1 MYALNKDVAYCNTFG
16 VKHIPKWIKKF
27 VDKSTAVTNIF
38 RIQAYDSKMCGYFCI
53 GFIDFIVKSKSLTDF
68 TNLFLQNNFKKN
80 DDIIL
85 NYFKNDLKF
94 QV

>member
-1 MYALNKDVAYCNTFG
+1 MYALNKDVAYCDTFG

-53 GFIDFIVKSKSLTDF
+53 GFIDFIVLLILF
-68 TNLFLQNNFKKN
+68 TKQ
-80 DDIIL
+80 
-85 NYFKNDLKF
+85 F
-94 QV
+94 QKEW